1 MPMKFGTSWA
11 RRPLRLGPEWPQSTT
26 WTEST
31 CEFLGVT
38 TAFVLLFLLG
48 SFCSAIETQ
57 ARILFKLKEH
67 IKAEIGMH
75 AAAGENHDSLTRML
89 LFFVTFSLCS
99 RFSTGLEGGRVHGEE
114 PGAGQG
120 QARHGHRGPE
130 GQGEA
135 AHATRKYV
143 FLFCVCWLVSVQFL
157 SFVTAPFQGS

>member
-1 MPMKFGTSWA
+1 M
-11 RRPLRLGPEWPQSTT
+11 RLGPEWPQSTT

-89 LFFVTFSLCS
+89 LFLSPFLFAAVSPLGWKVVGFMEKNPELDKDRHGMDIDDLRAKEKQLMQHESTCFSSVSVGLSLCS
-99 RFSTGLEGGRVHGEE
+99 F
-114 PGAGQG
+114 
-120 QARHGHRGPE
+120 
-130 GQGEA
+130 
-135 AHATRKYV
+135 
-143 FLFCVCWLVSVQFL
+143 FLL
-157 SFVTAPFQGS
+157 

>member
-1 MPMKFGTSWA
+1 M
-11 RRPLRLGPEWPQSTT
+11 RLGPEWPQPTT

-38 TAFVLLFLLG
+38 TAFVLLILLG

-89 LFFVTFSLCS
+89 LFLSPFLFAAVSPLGWKVVGFMEKNPELDKDRHGMDIEDLRAKEKQLMQHESTCFSSVSVGLSLCS
-99 RFSTGLEGGRVHGEE
+99 F
-114 PGAGQG
+114 
-120 QARHGHRGPE
+120 
-130 GQGEA
+130 
-135 AHATRKYV
+135 
-143 FLFCVCWLVSVQFL
+143 FLL
-157 SFVTAPFQGS
+157 